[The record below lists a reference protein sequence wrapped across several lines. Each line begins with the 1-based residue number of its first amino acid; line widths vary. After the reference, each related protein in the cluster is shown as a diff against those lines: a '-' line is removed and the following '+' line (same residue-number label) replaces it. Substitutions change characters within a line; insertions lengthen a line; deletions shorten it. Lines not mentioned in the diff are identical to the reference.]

1 MLTWNDFASSHPP
14 WASPTTPQ
22 DLGSVQASSIA
33 SKAWGFGEIGLRFAP
48 MDLSRFGDSL
58 IICWWIWLREFF
70 SPHKLWASTVVVIDD
85 DLHQNGGGKTHKIVY
100 LCLCFS
106 ISWSY
111 SVVIGAL
118 YPLWT
123 AYPISSSHEKL
134 LTVTRWLYSE
144 DTIYSFIFDR

>member
-1 MLTWNDFASSHPP
+1 
-14 WASPTTPQ
+14 
-22 DLGSVQASSIA
+22 
-33 SKAWGFGEIGLRFAP
+33 

-58 IICWWIWLREFF
+58 NFVGDFELGVF
-70 SPHKLWASTVVVIDD
+70 SPHKLWGSTVVVIDD
-85 DLHQNGGGKTHKIVY
+85 DLHQNGGGKTNEIVY

-106 ISWSY
+106 ISWCF

-134 LTVTRWLYSE
+134 LAVTRWLYSE
-144 DTIYSFIFDR
+144 DTIYSFIY